1 MQNPHIRNRRVVAYA
16 EWIVRWRWLV
26 LAGSLLLTVLM
37 ASGGRLIEF
46 STDYRYFFSKENPQL
61 LAFEELQNTYTKVD
75 NILFVIAPESENVFD
90 KNVLAAVEYLTEEAW
105 RLPYAIRVDSISNF
119 QHTRAEEDDLIVEK
133 LIEDAADMTPEE
145 IDYARRVALDEPS
158 IRNRLLAPDTRTTGV
173 NVTFQF
179 MGQELDEIPRAA
191 DAGRALARDVE
202 SRYPGINTYLT
213 GMVMMN
219 RSFQEASLNDMGSLI
234 PLMFVAIF
242 VLMLLL
248 VRSAS
253 GIFGTIL
260 VVGMSAAG
268 AMGLAG
274 WVGIKMTP
282 PSTGAA
288 TMIMTLAVA
297 DSVHLMVTMI
307 TAINRGMDKRA
318 ALVESLR
325 VNMQPIFLTSIS
337 TAIGFLSMNFSDA
350 PPFRDLG
357 NITAT
362 GVMLAFVFSVTFLP
376 AMLAILPVHGTK
388 VAGRYS
394 RGMDSLADF
403 VIRRQKPLLVG
414 VALLAIVLISQ
425 IPRNELNDEFVR
437 YFDQKIAFRAD
448 TDFATQ
454 NLTGIYLLQ
463 YSIPAGGSNGISD
476 PVFLRNLASFTE
488 WLRSQPEVVHV
499 SSITDTFKRLN
510 KNMHGDDPDWYRLPE
525 QRDLAAQY
533 LLLYELSLP
542 YGLDLNNQVNIDKSA
557 TQLIVTLAEV
567 SSIELRAIAQR
578 GEAWLEENTP
588 AMASVGNGPSI
599 MFAYISE
606 RNIKS
611 MLIGTTIGLLLISL
625 VLIFAL
631 RSLKLGLIS
640 LIPNLLPAA
649 LGFGLWGLLVGQVN
663 MAVSIVAAMT
673 LGIVVDD
680 TVHFISKYLRACRE
694 HGYGAEEAVRFAFS
708 SVGMALIITTL
719 VLVAGFMVL
728 AQSSFLLNSS
738 VAQLTSITVVLALV
752 VDFLL
757 LPPLLIATYK
767 RKPGKEK
774 LATKDKED
782 EIYATS

>member
-1 MQNPHIRNRRVVAYA
+1 MQNPHIKNGRVVAYA
-16 EWIVRWRWLV
+16 EWIVRWRWAV
-26 LAGSLLLTVLM
+26 LAASVLLAVLM
-37 ASGGRLIEF
+37 ASGARLIEF
-46 STDYRYFFSKENPQL
+46 SSNYRYFFSEDNPQL
-61 LAFEELQNTYTKVD
+61 LAFEELQNVYTKTD
-75 NILFVIAPESENVFD
+75 NVLIVIAPDSENVFD
-90 KNVLAAVEYLTEEAW
+90 KDVLAAVQYITEEAW
-105 RLPYAIRVDSISNF
+105 RLPFAMRVDSLANF
-119 QHTRAEEDDLIVEK
+119 QHTRAEGDDLIVEN
-133 LIEDAADMTPEE
+133 LIENPRDMTPEE
-145 IDYARRVALDEPS
+145 IDYARRVALAEPV
-158 IRNRLLAPDTRTTGV
+158 IRDRLLAPDTRTTGV
-173 NVTFQF
+173 NITFQF
-179 MGQELDEIPRAA
+179 LEEDLNEIPQAA
-191 DAGRALARDVE
+191 DAARALARDVE
-202 SRYPGINTYLT
+202 SRYPGVNTYLT

-219 RSFQEASLNDMGSLI
+219 RSFQESSFNDMSTLI
-234 PLMFVAIF
+234 PLMFAAIF

-248 VRSAS
+248 VRSVA

-274 WVGIKMTP
+274 WAGIRLTP

-307 TAINRGMDKRA
+307 TAINRGLDKRA

-325 VNMQPIFLTSIS
+325 VNMQPIFLTSVT

-376 AMLAILPVHGTK
+376 AVLAILPVHGTK

-394 RGMDSLADF
+394 RGMDTLANF

-414 VALLAIVLISQ
+414 VAVLSIALISQ

-437 YFDQKIAFRAD
+437 YFDQEIAFRAD

-454 NLTGIYLLQ
+454 NLTGVYLLQ
-463 YSIPAGGSNGISD
+463 YSIPAGDSNGISD
-476 PVFLRNLASFTE
+476 PGFLKNLDRFVE
-488 WLRSQPEVVHV
+488 WLRAQPEVMHV

-557 TQLIVTLAEV
+557 TQLVVTLAEI

-578 GEAWLEENTP
+578 GEAWLEDNTP

-611 MLIGTTIGLLLISL
+611 MLLGTSIGLLLISL

-640 LIPNLLPAA
+640 LIPNMLPAA
-649 LGFGLWGLLVGQVN
+649 LGFGLWGLIVGQVN

-694 HGYGAEEAVRFAFS
+694 RGYDAEQAVRFAFS
-708 SVGMALIITTL
+708 SVGMALIITTV

-738 VAQLTSITVVLALV
+738 VAKLTSITIVLALI

-767 RKPGKEK
+767 GKPGEKQIEAKEEK
-774 LATKDKED
+774 V
-782 EIYATS
+782 YATS

>member
-1 MQNPHIRNRRVVAYA
+1 MQNPIIKNGRVVAYA
-16 EWIVRWRWLV
+16 EWIVRWRWAV
-26 LAGSLLLTVLM
+26 LAGSLLLAVFM
-37 ASGGRLIEF
+37 ASGGRFIEF
-46 STDYRYFFSKENPQL
+46 SSNYRYFFSEDNPQL
-61 LAFEELQNTYTKVD
+61 LAFEELQNVYTKTD
-75 NILFVIAPESENVFD
+75 NILIVIAPDSENVFD
-90 KNVLAAVEYLTEEAW
+90 KDVLAAVEYITEEAW
-105 RLPYAIRVDSISNF
+105 RLPFAIRVDSLANF
-119 QHTRAEEDDLIVEK
+119 QHTRAEEDDLIVEN
-133 LIEDAADMTPEE
+133 LIENPEDMTPEE
-145 IDYARRVALDEPS
+145 IDYARRVALDEPV

-179 MGQELDEIPRAA
+179 LEQNLNEIPQAA
-191 DAGRALARDVE
+191 DAARALARDVE
-202 SRYPGINTYLT
+202 LLYPGVNTYLT

-219 RSFQEASLNDMGSLI
+219 RSFQESSFNDMRTLV
-234 PLMFVAIF
+234 PLMFAAIF

-248 VRSAS
+248 VRSVA

-274 WVGIKMTP
+274 WAGIRLTP

-297 DSVHLMVTMI
+297 DSVHLMVSMI
-307 TAINRGMDKRA
+307 TAINRGLDKRA

-325 VNMQPIFLTSIS
+325 VNMQPIFLTSIT

-357 NITAT
+357 NITAA
-362 GVMLAFVFSVTFLP
+362 GVMLAFVFSVSFLP
-376 AMLAILPVHGTK
+376 AVLAILPVHGTK

-394 RGMDSLADF
+394 GGMDALANF

-414 VALLAIVLISQ
+414 VALLSIALISQ

-437 YFDQKIAFRAD
+437 YFDQEIAFRAD

-463 YSIPAGGSNGISD
+463 YSIPAGDSNGISD
-476 PVFLRNLASFTE
+476 PGFLRGLDRFVE
-488 WLRSQPEVVHV
+488 WLRAQPEVMHV

-557 TQLIVTLAEV
+557 TQLVVTLSEI
-567 SSIELRAIAQR
+567 SSVELRAIAQR
-578 GEAWLEENTP
+578 GEAWLEENAP

-611 MLIGTTIGLLLISL
+611 MLLGTSIGLVLISL

-640 LIPNLLPAA
+640 LIPNMLPAA
-649 LGFGLWGLLVGQVN
+649 LGFGLWGLIVGQVN
-663 MAVSIVAAMT
+663 MAVSVVAAMT

-694 HGYGAEEAVRFAFS
+694 RGYNAEEAVRFAFS
-708 SVGMALIITTL
+708 SVGMALIITTV

-738 VAQLTSITVVLALV
+738 VAKLTSITVVLALI
-752 VDFLL
+752 VDFFL
-757 LPPLLIATYK
+757 LPPLLIATY
-767 RKPGKEK
+767 RGKPVEK
-774 LATKDKED
+774 QIEAKED
-782 EIYATS
+782 EVYATT